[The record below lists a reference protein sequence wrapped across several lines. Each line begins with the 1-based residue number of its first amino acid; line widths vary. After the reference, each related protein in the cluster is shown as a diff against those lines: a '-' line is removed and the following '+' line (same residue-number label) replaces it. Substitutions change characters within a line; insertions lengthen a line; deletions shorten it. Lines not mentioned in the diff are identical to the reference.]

1 MAENTNVSVKEER
14 ASFIPFK
21 NFGARFKE
29 SQDGNGIVLLIDMD
43 DFLINMADKQQEML
57 DRHEFKNGVRF
68 KTKTIKMLEQLRHNC
83 RYLISEVEKECKK
96 AAAANAI
103 PDFSC
108 FPTFSNYKFD
118 INDPNRYENAIKHAQ
133 YFFDVADI
141 LYNQFFEERDVC
153 LEIDNLYKGHT
164 ITFDLDKEHQ
174 QIAMCKSLIDANRES
189 FRAISEFCLA
199 EGTRL
204 SAEAQ
209 SNNENG
215 NLTRPDYGPLVSMD
229 SNDVLKKG
237 DLELTDEVKLAK
249 YKEHVLYEK
258 PIELL
263 QNCVDNLDDM
273 DDIVTN
279 EAVFSMESE
288 EVIDFDAI
296 YNIENINL
304 DAVDFILD
312 LLKWAP
318 VAEVPIL
325 GVFIDTHYT
334 GEREGN
340 SKIKLAKKV
349 FPDIDGM
356 LVQFF
361 HQYKHNVV
369 RRGRWSKV
377 EFALEVLAR
386 VFGEGVI
393 TADMLHLSDDSSDN
407 TKDCNNRDGLS
418 THYKPQTDTE
428 IINGKIE
435 GSLINYNN
443 EDDTVYF
450 RMTKFDTYAMVT
462 TLYMLY
468 ERYCKIKKQGIP
480 YRKEIRPRRRGTQF
494 DRIRGE

>member
-1 MAENTNVSVKEER
+1 MAENTNVSEKEER

-21 NFGARFKE
+21 NFKVRFDQ
-29 SQDGNGIVLLIDMD
+29 SRDGNGIVLLIDMD

-83 RYLISEVEKECKK
+83 RYLISEVEKECKR
-96 AAAANAI
+96 AAVANDI
-103 PDFSC
+103 PDLSC
-108 FPTFSNYKFD
+108 FPTFSNYNFD

-133 YFFDVADI
+133 HFFDVADI

-153 LEIDNLYKGHT
+153 LEIDNLHRGQT
-164 ITFDLDKEHQ
+164 IAFDLEKEHE
-174 QIAMCKSLIDANRES
+174 QIEMCKSLIDANKDS
-189 FRAISEFCLA
+189 FKAISEFCLA
-199 EGTRL
+199 EGKRL
-204 SAEAQ
+204 SVEAQ
-209 SNNENG
+209 NNNG
-215 NLTRPDYGPLVSMD
+215 NGSLTRPNYGPLVSMD

-237 DLELTDEVKLAK
+237 DLELTDEVQLAK

-263 QNCVDNLDDM
+263 QNCVDNLDDIN
-273 DDIVTN
+273 DIVTN

-296 YNIENINL
+296 YNIENINFE
-304 DAVDFILD
+304 AVNFIFN

-318 VAEVPIL
+318 VAGVPIV

-334 GEREGN
+334 GKREGD
-340 SKIKLAKKV
+340 SKIKLAKQV

-361 HQYKHNVV
+361 HQYKHNVG
-369 RRGRWSKV
+369 RRGRWSKT
-377 EFALEVLAR
+377 EFALEVFNKE
-386 VFGEGVI
+386 FGEGVI
-393 TADMLHLSDDSSDN
+393 TVDMLHLSDDSSDN
-407 TKDCNNRDGLS
+407 TRDCNNKGGLS

-435 GSLINYNN
+435 GSLVSYNN
-443 EDDTVYF
+443 DDDTAYF
-450 RMTKFDTYAMVT
+450 RMTKFDTHAMVT
-462 TLYMLY
+462 TLFMLY
-468 ERYCKIKKQGIP
+468 ERYRKIKEYGIP

-494 DRIRGE
+494 DRNK